1 MTSDENNGGWPWMP
15 SIVGEIASNSHKWQE
30 GGEITFEE
38 GLCDRVAFGLVVV
51 AVESEMRRQR

>member
-1 MTSDENNGGWPWMP
+1 MP